1 MILGL
6 ILALVLVEFH
16 GPSGQRLEIN
26 PAEVSSLREPI
37 DIRGHLAPGTHC
49 VIVMGNGGLIA
60 VAEDCAAA
68 EQKLQDAK

>member
-6 ILALVLVEFH
+6 IFALTLVEFH
-16 GPSGQRLEIN
+16 APSGQRVEIN

-37 DIRGHLAPGTHC
+37 DIKGHWGKGTHC
-49 VIVMGNGGLIA
+49 VIVMTNGRFNG
-60 VAEDCAAA
+60 VAESCAVA